1 MKLKV
6 GISGQE
12 LTICKVRSGAQTCCG
27 LYEENNGEMVKRG
40 EQWITG
46 LNGKTMGAMTQSE
59 RSVIVV
65 CFGYMS
71 VLL

>member
-6 GISGQE
+6 GTSGKE
-12 LTICKVRSGAQTCCG
+12 LSFCRVRSGAQTCCG
-27 LYEENNGEMVKRG
+27 LYEGNNRELAKRG

-46 LNGKTMGAMTQSE
+46 LNGRTMGAVAQSE

-65 CFGYMS
+65 
-71 VLL
+71 